1 MLVQKHQKQLAF
13 EQQRDYSS
21 PGIAGR
27 NSRDQMAPAPDLCTV
42 PEPTAGLLC
51 SLPAGCAPRSPTLR
65 KDISPA
71 DPQWPPPAEHSQLL
85 MPEEAR
91 GPLQGAQAGYIG
103 DKGKQCR
110 KMPPGCFLHKRP
122 PDTKPLIPICMLFWS
137 LCPSLP
143 VYVGESRRKLSRQ
156 QVAAGKHGSV

>member
-13 EQQRDYSS
+13 KQQRDCSS
-21 PGIAGR
+21 PGVAGR
-27 NSRDQMAPAPDLCTV
+27 NSRDQMAPVPDLCTV
-42 PEPTAGLLC
+42 PEPTAGLLR
-51 SLPAGCAPRSPTLR
+51 SLPPCCTPSSPTLR

-71 DPQWPPPAEHSQLL
+71 DPQRPPPAEHSQLL

-91 GPLQGAQAGYIG
+91 GPLQGAQAGYIV

-110 KMPPGCFLHKRP
+110 KMLPGCFLHKGP
-122 PDTKPLIPICMLFWS
+122 PDTKPLISICMLFWS

-143 VYVGESRRKLSRQ
+143 VYVDESQRKVSL
-156 QVAAGKHGSV
+156 